1 MSFYLSAQEV
11 IDLIQGR
18 VAHSHQLGI
27 ELSSVRVTRL
37 APLGKSQEFDLAFFF
52 SKDYQA
58 DLMTAHPTLLLTGE
72 PFVEPLLKSGLPL
85 LRSTLIVAC
94 SDPYGAMAVL
104 SAKFAEAL
112 STVAHLQ
119 PTVDKTSIHPTAVV
133 APSASL
139 GQGVRVGP
147 YCVIEEGA
155 QIGDHTVLYPSCF
168 VGPRVKI
175 GKSCIL
181 FPHVTLYEN
190 TQLGDRVRV
199 HSGTVIGG
207 DGFGYAPLQRDGQVV
222 GHQKIYH
229 LGRVVIGDEVEIGSN
244 SSIDRATLGE
254 TQIGPRV
261 KIDNQVQIGHNCI
274 IEEGAVICGS
284 VGLAGG
290 ARVGRFA
297 YIGGH
302 SGLAN
307 QVYVKAGAKV
317 AGMTGI
323 YKDVPEGS
331 IVAGNPQRDYQK
343 HWQVQAML
351 NRLLTQRKSK

>member
-18 VAHSHQLGI
+18 VAHPAERGRDP
-27 ELSSVRVTRL
+27 SSVRVTRL
-37 APLGKSQEFDLAFFF
+37 APLGKSQKSDLAFFF

-58 DLMTAHPTLLLTGE
+58 ELVTADPAILLTGE
-72 PFVEPLLKSGLPL
+72 PFVEPLLQSGLPL
-85 LRSTLIVAC
+85 LKSSLLIAC
-94 SDPYGAMAVL
+94 ADPYWAMAIL
-104 SAKFAEAL
+104 SAKFAEHH
-112 STVAHLQ
+112 SSVAHLSQ
-119 PTVDKTSIHPTAVV
+119 SVPQSKIHPSAVI
-133 APSASL
+133 APSARL
-139 GQGVRVGP
+139 GVGVQIGP
-147 YCVIEEGA
+147 YCVVEEGA
-155 QIGDHTVLYPSCF
+155 QIGDHSVLYPGCF
-168 VGPRVKI
+168 IGPQVKI
-175 GKSCIL
+175 GKSCVL
-181 FPHVTLYEN
+181 FPHVTLYEQ
-190 TQLGDRVRV
+190 TELGNQVRI
-199 HSGTVIGG
+199 HSGTVIGS
-207 DGFGYAPLQRDGQVV
+207 DGFGYAPVKTDKGVV
-222 GHQKIYH
+222 AHQKIYH
-229 LGRVVIGDEVEIGSN
+229 LGRVVIGDDVEIGSN

-254 TQIGPRV
+254 TLIGSKV
-261 KIDNQVQIGHNCI
+261 KIDNQVQIGHNCVV
-274 IEEGAVICGS
+274 EEGAVICGS

-323 YKDVPEGS
+323 YKDVPEGGV
-331 IVAGNPQRDYQK
+331 VAGNPQRDYQK